1 MTKIRDVHTLIH
13 AFRRCDEVAQ
23 QELLQLAQNFAYPQN
38 STAGTPNMTNS
49 SVAFALH
56 ILERAMVER
65 LEDGSKAYE
74 DCEAALAE
82 IEFRLPLTI
91 DLEQAAKTVWAE
103 LNPELI
109 AKATQQEIDQ
119 TWSLTATGWLSQPA
133 HQGKTRED
141 FFKHWLAQPEA
152 AAILGVEDFSVT
164 L

>member
-23 QELLQLAQNFAYPQN
+23 QELLQLAQNFTQ
-38 STAGTPNMTNS
+38 TEAGTPNMTNS

-65 LEDGSKAYE
+65 LEDGSKAFE
-74 DCEAALAE
+74 DCEAALSE
-82 IEFRLPLTI
+82 VEFRLPLKI

-109 AKATQQEIDQ
+109 AKATQQEIDTHWQ
-119 TWSLTATGWLSQPA
+119 HAIDDWLNQPTDHA
-133 HQGKTRED
+133 RGRDD